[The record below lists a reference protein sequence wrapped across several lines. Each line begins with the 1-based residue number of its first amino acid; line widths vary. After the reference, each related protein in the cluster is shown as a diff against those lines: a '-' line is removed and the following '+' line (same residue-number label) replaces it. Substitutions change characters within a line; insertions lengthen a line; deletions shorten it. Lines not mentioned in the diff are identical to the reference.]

1 MGKYRTMEHPG
12 PQESPN
18 PKRLRVGEPAD
29 VDLSEASADSP
40 SETSTNASLFGASAA
55 PCEDWR
61 AQMQSYQPA
70 GSLNISWIRFPSLD
84 I

>member
-1 MGKYRTMEHPG
+1 MEHPK
-12 PQESPN
+12 PQESPS
-18 PKRLRVGEPAD
+18 PKRLCAGEPAD
-29 VDLSEASADSP
+29 VDLSKEPTDVDLSEAPAGKESF
-40 SETSTNASLFGASAA
+40 EESAA